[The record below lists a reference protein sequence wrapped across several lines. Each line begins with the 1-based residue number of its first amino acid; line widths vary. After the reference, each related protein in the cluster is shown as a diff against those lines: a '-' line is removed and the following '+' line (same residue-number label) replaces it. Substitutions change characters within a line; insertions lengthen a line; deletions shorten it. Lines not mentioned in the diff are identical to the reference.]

1 MSAKVMAAVLDYPFP
16 HTQKL
21 VMLALANQC
30 NDFGQHCF
38 PSFELIQR
46 HTSLG
51 RRTIFDALKVLE
63 EEGFV
68 TRVQLRNSQRV
79 EFRLHVDRLQQI
91 ELPELIPEDPAGK
104 RKSRAREA
112 TGAGAAP
119 VREAH
124 ECGSRTGA
132 DDSKTGAGAA
142 PTSAGAAL
150 HKAPSNSPKSTH
162 LSPRAGATGVDVR
175 RGIVAGGYPPFRIPA
190 TDPRFDAA
198 AAAGVTFELAE
209 SVSREACGQDPP
221 KPVGWIL
228 ATASGRIRDAA
239 STPSQDQNHA
249 GRQRSRRESVAER
262 VRRLAVEGEQRDAA
276 ATAGGHAAASDPA
289 PHAVG
294 AHGRDLRPPVDVG
307 VRRDR

>member
-1 MSAKVMAAVLDYPFP
+1 MSAKVMAAVLDYPFA
-16 HTQKL
+16 HTQKA

-51 RRTIFDALKVLE
+51 RRTIFDALKQLE
-63 EEGFV
+63 DEGFV

-79 EFRLHVDRLQQI
+79 EFRVHVDRLQQI
-91 ELPELIPEDPAGK
+91 DLPELVPEDPAGK
-104 RKSRAREA
+104 RAGKRRLGAS
-112 TGAGAAP
+112 AGAAP

-124 ECGSRTGA
+124 QCGSRTGA

-162 LSPRAGATGVDVR
+162 LSLRAGATAVDVR
-175 RGIVAGGYPPFRIPA
+175 RGIVAGGYPAIRIPA

-198 AAAGVTFELAE
+198 AAVGVTFELAE
-209 SVSREACGQDPP
+209 AVSRDR
-221 KPVGWIL
+221 K
-228 ATASGRIRDAA
+228 
-239 STPSQDQNHA
+239 
-249 GRQRSRRESVAER
+249 SV
-262 VRRLAVEGEQRDAA
+262 V
-276 ATAGGHAAASDPA
+276 
-289 PHAVG
+289 
-294 AHGRDLRPPVDVG
+294 
-307 VRRDR
+307 